1 MSDELLAFYEKEL
14 AFLRQSG
21 AEFARAHPKIASRL
35 RISDDIV
42 EDPHVSRL
50 LEGVAYLNARIQ
62 KKLSDDFP
70 ELSDALLDNLYP
82 HYTKPIPS
90 MAVVSFKPKE
100 DLDATLKVAKGVS
113 LETDPVKGKPCTF
126 QTTAEMTLVPANI
139 VAAKYQGKP
148 FATPGSKHAKE
159 ADAVLHVRL
168 KTFVPEVTFASLG
181 LSSLRFYLCGQPQ
194 HAYPLHEALLNQCKL
209 VAVSSGKGDALILP
223 PHKMKAVGFEENEGA
238 LPYPPDSFPGY
249 RLLTEFMVFPEKFL
263 FVEIADIQNAL
274 AADSD
279 TLDLYFYVAN
289 HNPELERHVN
299 ADHLALN
306 CVPIVNLFKH
316 RAEPILLEHQQTS
329 YEVISDSRFA
339 LHYEV
344 YSVDAV
350 RGVKGDGT
358 KVDYRPYYGLNHSD
372 VQRNTMLYWNA
383 QRHETLTGE
392 LGNEVGTRVDLTL
405 LDLNHEPGR
414 YDDET
419 LSVET
424 MCFNANM
431 PEKLPFGGG
440 LPHFKCGAIGIAM
453 DAIDTLTRITGTCRP
468 PMRNGARWRLVSHLT
483 LNHLSL
489 EGPNA
494 TRYLREILTLYDFM
508 DSTASRTMINAIQ
521 HIDTRAMTAPV
532 TWKGKTTLCRGTEIE
547 LTFDESLLV
556 GNSVFLFAQ
565 ILERFFSMYCSVNS
579 FTRLVV
585 RLKGRREI
593 FKKWPPR
600 AGDQVLI

>member
-82 HYTKPIPS
+82 HYIKPIPS
-90 MAVVSFKPKE
+90 MAVVSFQPQD
-100 DLDATLKVAKGVS
+100 DLDAPLLVAKGTS
-113 LETDPVKGKPCTF
+113 LDTDPVKGKPCTF
-126 QTTAEMTLVPANI
+126 RTTADLALLPAN
-139 VAAKYQGKP
+139 VTMAKYQGKP
-148 FATPGSKHAKE
+148 FATPGAKQAKE
-159 ADAVLHVRL
+159 AEAVLHVRL
-168 KTFVPEVTFASLG
+168 KTFAPEITIASLR
-181 LSSLRFYLCGQPQ
+181 LDKVRFYLQGQPQ
-194 HAYPLHEALLNQCKL
+194 HAYPLHESLLNQCKVIAL
-209 VAVSSGKGDALILP
+209 SSGQQEPKLIP
-223 PHKMKAVGFEENEGA
+223 SHKLKAVGFDEAEGA
-238 LPYPPDSFPGY
+238 LPYPADSFPGY

-263 FVEIADIQNAL
+263 FFELEGLQATL
-274 AADSD
+274 ATIESD
-279 TLDLYFYVAN
+279 TLDLYFYVGQ
-289 HNPELERHVN
+289 HNPELERHVS

-306 CVPIVNLFKH
+306 CVPIVNLFSH

-329 YEVISDSRFA
+329 YEVICDSRFA

-344 YSVDAV
+344 YSIEAV
-350 RGVKGDGT
+350 KGVKGNGT

-372 VQRNTMLYWNA
+372 VQRDTMLYWHA
-383 QRHETLTGE
+383 QRQETLTGE
-392 LGNEVGTRVDLTL
+392 LGNEVGTKMDLTL
-405 LDLNHEPGR
+405 LDLQHESGR
-414 YDDET
+414 NDDET

-424 MCFNANM
+424 LCFNANM

-440 LPHFKCGAIGIAM
+440 LPHFKCGAIAVESIN
-453 DAIDTLTRITGTCRP
+453 TLTRITGTCRP

-483 LNHLSL
+483 LNHLSID
-489 EGPNA
+489 GPNA
-494 TRYLREILTLYDFM
+494 TRYLREILTLYDFL

-521 HIDTRAMTAPV
+521 QIDTRSMTAPV

-547 LTFDESLLV
+547 VTFDESLLV
-556 GNSVFLFAQ
+556 GNSVFLFAS

-585 RLKGRREI
+585 RLKGKREI
-593 FKKWPPR
+593 LRKWPPR